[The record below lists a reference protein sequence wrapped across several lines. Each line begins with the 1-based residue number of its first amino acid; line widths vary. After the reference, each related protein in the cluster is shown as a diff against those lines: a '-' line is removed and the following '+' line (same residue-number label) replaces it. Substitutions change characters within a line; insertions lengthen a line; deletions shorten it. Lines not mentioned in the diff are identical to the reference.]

1 MAFRT
6 PLRTYCEVSDTCEE
20 RIVKASLSHIFFK
33 TCFHVF
39 IQMIEAITFSHV
51 SDKKWDSK
59 YDIKFY
65 GIAEGIWMEKL
76 PFLFFKDTLCTLK
89 LK

>member
-65 GIAEGIWMEKL
+65 GIAEGIKCVADIGYMDGKASIFIL
-76 PFLFFKDTLCTLK
+76 
-89 LK
+89 